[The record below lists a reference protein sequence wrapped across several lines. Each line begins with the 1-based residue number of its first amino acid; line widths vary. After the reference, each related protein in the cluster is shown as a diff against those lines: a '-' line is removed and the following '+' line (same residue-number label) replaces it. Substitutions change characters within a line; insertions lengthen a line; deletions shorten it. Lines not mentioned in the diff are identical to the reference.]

1 MTETSLDDT
10 KVTCEKNKCLINTIS
25 LVIMCLFLLAVI
37 SISCYYYFT
46 RQWIK
51 RNTHDHI

>member
-10 KVTCEKNKCLINTIS
+10 KVTCEKNKCLINTNS